1 MVGRW
6 SRKGVIVFA
15 HALVGGPGVPVPRPD
30 TLVAACHSSDPGIAC
45 RLVWDL
51 THSTQAAGLAKVYF
65 AGPAQIAIRIA
76 FVILIALLLRL
87 AAHRAIARITSRA
100 AKEDPEGSD
109 RAHSLLFRERRQQ
122 RATALG
128 AILSN
133 AASLTIF
140 GIATV
145 MILGDMGLN
154 LAPVLA
160 SAGVLGV
167 AIGFGAQN
175 LVQDFLAGIFM
186 LLEDQYGVGD
196 VIDVGGTSGTVEAVS
211 LRITRMRDVNGV
223 VWHVRN
229 GTISKAGNKSQGW
242 ARAVVDFPV
251 PYRHDIPQVRQVMAR
266 TASEMWQ
273 EPNWQKVIL
282 EEPEVWGVQTLYTD
296 AVLLRVVARTVP
308 LRQWEVQRE
317 LTERLKNSLDANGAD
332 GSGVMPGPEPN
343 GAGNGNGAHAGVAD
357 PGDQRPLAA
366 PPSPTTTTTLLAD
379 VPTPRESS
387 GGGGAPSGPA
397 TPGT

>member
-1 MVGRW
+1 
-6 SRKGVIVFA
+6 VFA

-30 TLVAACHSSDPGIAC
+30 TLTGACRSSDPGIAC

-51 THSTQAAGLAKVYF
+51 THSAKAAGLAKVF
-65 AGPAQIAIRIA
+65 VAGPAQTAVRIG

-109 RAHSLLFRERRQQ
+109 RTHALLFRERRQQ

-133 AASLTIF
+133 AASLTIV
-140 GIATV
+140 GIAAV

-175 LVQDFLAGIFM
+175 LVQDFLAGVFM

-211 LRITRMRDVNGV
+211 LRITRLRDVNGV

-229 GTISKAGNKSQGW
+229 GTIPKAGNKSQGW

-273 EPNWQKVIL
+273 EPGWQRVIL

-317 LTERLKNSLDANGAD
+317 LTERLKNSLDATGVAD

-343 GAGNGNGAHAGVAD
+343 GSGAGHGANTNGDAAVPAD
-357 PGDQRPLAA
+357 SRPLAA
-366 PPSPTTTTTLLAD
+366 PPSPTTTQTLLTD
-379 VPTPRESS
+379 QPTPRESS
-387 GGGGAPSGPA
+387 GVPGAPSGPA
-397 TPGT
+397 AAPGT